1 MMDADVAGGPRRDY
15 LAENLNRL
23 REVREQKAQQAR
35 RQNDDNTVV
44 AVIMAA
50 LFSGALN
57 GY

>member
-15 LAENLNRL
+15 LAENLSRP